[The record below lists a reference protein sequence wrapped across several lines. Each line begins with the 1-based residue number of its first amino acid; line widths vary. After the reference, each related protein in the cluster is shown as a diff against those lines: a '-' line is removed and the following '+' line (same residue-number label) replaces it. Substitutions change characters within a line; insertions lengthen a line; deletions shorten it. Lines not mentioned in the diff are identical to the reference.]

1 MSKKS
6 VLVVASLAYDGIET
20 IENKVDN
27 VLGGAGTYI
36 CLSLKNFS
44 SEYSIVSVVGKDF
57 KEEDLNLLK
66 SCGVDISGIKI
77 EKNNKTF
84 YWSCIYTDNFK
95 ERITTKTELNV
106 MESFNPIISENK
118 SNPDILLLGN
128 LHPEIQLSAIN
139 QLNNKPSAIILD
151 TMNYWIENFWDTVKE
166 VISNVD
172 IISINDEEARQLTGE
187 YSLVKAAEKIH
198 ELGPQYIIIKKG
210 EHGALLF
217 HDSKIFCAPALPLEE
232 VFDPT
237 GAGDSF
243 AGGFTGY
250 LTQTGDISFRNM
262 KSAVIYASAMASFTV
277 EKFGTESLIN
287 YSSHSMDNRLK
298 AFKELTTFDIEI
310 Q

>member
-6 VLVVASLAYDGIET
+6 VLIVASLAYDGIET
-20 IENKVDN
+20 PENEVDN

-36 CLSLKNFS
+36 CLSLKNFI

-57 KEEDLNLLK
+57 KREDLNLLEN
-66 SCGVDISGIKI
+66 CGVDISGIKI

-172 IISINDEEARQLTGE
+172 IISINDEESQMITGHQD
-187 YSLVKAAEKIH
+187 LKKAAEVLHKM
-198 ELGPQYIIIKKG
+198 GPRYVIIKKG
-210 EHGALLF
+210 KDGAELF
-217 HDSKIFCAPALPLEE
+217 NYEKRYVASAYE
-232 VFDPT
+232 VDRVIDPT
-237 GAGDSF
+237 GAGDCF
-243 AGGFTGY
+243 IGGITGY
-250 LTQTGDISFRNM
+250 LSQSSEVSFESI
-262 KSAVIYASAMASFTV
+262 KSAIDYGTSLASFNV
-277 EKFGTESLIN
+277 ENMATKNLLN
-287 YSSHSMDNRLK
+287 LSMS
-298 AFKELTTFDIEI
+298 DIEKRI
-310 Q
+310 NKLK